1 MNENK
6 ISTLHTGAPEYDK
19 NFWNLVRGADGYE
32 GSLAMCIDRATGG
45 YSLPAVAQNKFSEAL
60 NKESLFRR
68 IGTTMNALN
77 NGYRIFAKDCEDV
90 AMWVPEGGAIPIY
103 EGIEDFTEHRL
114 ESYKLAAFVKLDE
127 EFIHDAS
134 FNMEKYLIERLSKN
148 FSKGEE
154 RGFINGTGVAEPTG
168 ILAETGGADIGV
180 TTTTLTFDDITKLFF
195 SIKPEYRTNASWM
208 MNDETAL
215 YLRNLKDN
223 DGNFLWRDSAD
234 MLMGKPVIISNEMP
248 SISTGAKV
256 VAFGDFSYYWVVNR
270 KLISV
275 RTLKENFALHDQIG
289 YLAFEFVDGRLV
301 RPEAIKVIQITE

>member
-6 ISTLHTGAPEYDK
+6 ISTLHTGDPESDK
-19 NFWNLVRGADGYE
+19 NFWNLARGTDGYE
-32 GSLAMCIDRATGG
+32 GTLAMCTDRATGG
-45 YSLPAVAQNKFSEAL
+45 YPLPAVAQNAFSKAL

-77 NGYRIFAKDCEDV
+77 HGYRIFAKDCEDI
-90 AMWVPEGGAIPIY
+90 ALWVPEGGAIPIY

-127 EFIHDAS
+127 DFIHDVS
-134 FNMEKYLIERLSKN
+134 FNLENYLIERLVKN

-154 RGFINGTGVAEPTG
+154 HGFINGTGNAEPTG
-168 ILAETGGADIGV
+168 ILAKTGGADIGA
-180 TTTTLTFDDITKLFF
+180 TATTLTFDDITKLFF
-195 SIKPEYRTNASWM
+195 SVKSEYRTNGSWM

-223 DGNFLWRDSAD
+223 DGNFLWRGSVD

-248 SISTGAKV
+248 SISAGANA

-270 KLISV
+270 RLISV
-275 RTLKENFALHDQIG
+275 RTLKEKFAIHDQIG

>member
-19 NFWNLVRGADGYE
+19 NFWNLARGADGYE

-77 NGYRIFAKDCEDV
+77 NGYRIFAKDCEDL

-134 FNMEKYLIERLSKN
+134 FNMEKYLIERLAKN

-154 RGFINGTGVAEPTG
+154 RGFINGIGNTEPTG

-180 TTTTLTFDDITKLFF
+180 TTTTLTFDGITKLFF

-223 DGNFLWRDSAD
+223 DGNFLWRGSAD

>member
-1 MNENK
+1 M
-6 ISTLHTGAPEYDK
+6 
-19 NFWNLVRGADGYE
+19 
-32 GSLAMCIDRATGG
+32 
-45 YSLPAVAQNKFSEAL
+45 
-60 NKESLFRR
+60 
-68 IGTTMNALN
+68 
-77 NGYRIFAKDCEDV
+77 
-90 AMWVPEGGAIPIY
+90 
-103 EGIEDFTEHRL
+103 
-114 ESYKLAAFVKLDE
+114 
-127 EFIHDAS
+127 
-134 FNMEKYLIERLSKN
+134 
-148 FSKGEE
+148 
-154 RGFINGTGVAEPTG
+154 
-168 ILAETGGADIGV
+168 

>member
-1 MNENK
+1 MNEIK
-6 ISTLHTGAPEYDK
+6 KTTLHTGDPEYDK
-19 NFWNLVRGADGYE
+19 NFWNLARGADGYE
-32 GSLAMCIDRATGG
+32 GALAMCTDRATGG
-45 YSLPAVAQNKFSEAL
+45 CPLPSMAQNTFSKVL

-77 NGYRIFAKDCEDV
+77 NGYRIFAKDCEDI

-127 EFIHDAS
+127 DFIHDVS
-134 FNMEKYLIERLSKN
+134 FNMENYLFERLAKN

-154 RGFINGTGVAEPTG
+154 HGFINGTGNAEPTG
-168 ILAETGGADIGV
+168 ILAETGGANVGV
-180 TTTTLTFDDITKLFF
+180 TTITLTFDDITKLFF
-195 SIKPEYRTNASWM
+195 SVKSEYRMNGSWM

-223 DGNFLWRDSAD
+223 DGNFLWRGSAD
-234 MLMGKPVIISNEMP
+234 TLMGKPVIISNEMP
-248 SISTGAKV
+248 SISEGAKP

-270 KLISV
+270 RLISV
-275 RTLKENFALHDQIG
+275 RTLKEKFVLHDQIG